1 MADST
6 KKKLPFPELLRQ
18 LWKPYF
24 ALAAYLHPY
33 RRRFVTGLICGV
45 IAGLLNGVFPLV
57 IKLVGDKA
65 FPGGG
70 AAAVK
75 FDPTAAPDPNVPG
88 MHAAGAFI
96 WFIMLIPVAII
107 ARGIFSYLNSYCMAW
122 VSYRVLRDLRSQ
134 LFTHLTSQSLDFFN
148 RAKSGRLISRV
159 LNDTRMAQ
167 NALTSIAGDLVKDPV
182 AVISG
187 VAALV
192 YIDWRFSLTTLVL
205 FPICILPVIIFGRKV
220 RKAGKAEE
228 NEAGTMSVIL
238 QETFAGIRV
247 IKSFAR
253 EGYQADQFQK
263 SSEEQCRNSMRVRKS
278 IDIVQPMIESVSAVG
293 VVFALIYVVYYDIN
307 FMKFVALCFGIFLL
321 YNPAKSLSKIPMLMQ
336 KCLASSTYIF
346 EIMATKPTI
355 LDAPDAVVLKDV
367 RGDIEFDHVTFGYGP
382 DRKALDDI
390 SFKVEAGKQY
400 ALVGSSGAGKTTML
414 AILLRFYD
422 PQAGAIRLDG
432 RDIRSVT
439 QQSLREQIGIVTQ
452 ESFLFHD
459 TIFENI
465 RYGRLDATRAEIEAA
480 AKLAYAHDF
489 IMAQPNGYDTV
500 VGDKGS
506 LLSGGQQQR
515 LAIARAL
522 LKNAPILLLDEAMSA
537 LDSESE
543 QIIQLAIER
552 LAEGRTVIAIAHRL
566 STILKSDQIV
576 VMDHGRIVEVGTHRE
591 LLAES
596 GLYRRLYEIQF
607 RNEEAAVATA

>member
-1 MADST
+1 MADPKT
-6 KKKLPFPELLRQ
+6 KKLPLPELIRR
-18 LWKPYF
+18 LWKPYL
-24 ALAAYLHPY
+24 ALAAYLKPY
-33 RRRFVTGLICGV
+33 RGRFVAGLVCGV
-45 IAGLLNGVFPLV
+45 VAGLLNGVFPLV
-57 IKLVGDKA
+57 IGIVGKA

-70 AAAVK
+70 QSMLKLNPLSSRDA
-75 FDPTAAPDPNVPG
+75 TGPG
-88 MHAAGAFI
+88 MHEAGGFVWI
-96 WFIMLIPVAII
+96 IMLIPAAII

-122 VSYRVLRDLRSQ
+122 VSYRVLRDLRTQ
-134 LFTHLTSQSLDFFN
+134 LFAHITSQSLDFFN
-148 RAKSGRLISRV
+148 KAKSGKLISRV

-182 AVISG
+182 AVITG
-187 VAALV
+187 VVVLAT
-192 YIDWRFSLTTLVL
+192 IDWRFSLTTLVL
-205 FPICILPVIIFGRKV
+205 FPICILPVVIYGKKV

-228 NEAGTMSVIL
+228 NEAGTMAVIL
-238 QETFAGIRV
+238 QETFSGIRV

-253 EGYQADQFQK
+253 EGYQAGQFDK
-263 SSEEQCRNSMRVRKS
+263 SSDEQCRNSMRVRKS

-293 VVFALIYVVYYDIN
+293 VVFALLYVVYFDIS
-307 FMKFVALCFGIFLL
+307 FIKFGQLCAGIFLL
-321 YNPAKSLSKIPMLMQ
+321 YNPVKSLSKIPMLMQ

-346 EIMATKPTI
+346 EIMATEPTI
-355 LDAPDAVVLKDV
+355 QDAPDAVVLKSS
-367 RGDIEFDHVTFGYGP
+367 RGDIEFERVTFGYGP
-382 DRKALDDI
+382 DGYALQDI
-390 SFKVEAGKQY
+390 TLRVEDGKQY
-400 ALVGSSGAGKTTML
+400 ALVGASGAGKTTML
-414 AILLRFYD
+414 ALLLRFYD
-422 PQAGAIRLDG
+422 PQSGAIRLDG
-432 RDIRSVT
+432 RDIRAIT

-459 TIFENI
+459 TIYENI
-465 RYGRLDATRAEIEAA
+465 RYGRLDATKAEIEAA

-489 IMAQPNGYDTV
+489 IVAQPRGYQTV

-522 LKNAPILLLDEAMSA
+522 LKNAPILLLDEATSA

-543 QIIQLAIER
+543 RIIQAALER
-552 LAEGRTVIAIAHRL
+552 LAQGRTVIAIAHRL
-566 STILKSDQIV
+566 STILKSDRIV

-607 RNEEAAVATA
+607 QHEEAVAAA